1 MRALTG
7 QRELERFMKALGDIV
22 RATAHVYLVGGAS
35 AVLMGWRDTTIDID
49 LAFVPEADEMYRAIA
64 RLKDQLNIN
73 VELASPDHF
82 IPPVPG
88 WEARSPFI
96 ARHGA
101 ISFHHYDFYAQA
113 LAKIERGHDTDR
125 RDVSAMI
132 ARGLV
137 DVATLGEKFQA
148 IVPQLYRYPAINAE
162 AFGEAVAEV
171 VRNR

>member
-7 QRELERFMKALGDIV
+7 QRELERFMKALGDTV
-22 RATAHVYLVGGAS
+22 RATTRVYLVGGAS

-49 LAFVPEADEMYRAIA
+49 LAFVPDADEIYRAIA
-64 RLKDQLNIN
+64 RLKDELNIN

-88 WEARSPFI
+88 WEERSPFI

-101 ISFHHYDFYAQA
+101 VSFHHYDFYAQA
-113 LAKIERGHDTDR
+113 LAKIERGHDADR
-125 RDVSAMI
+125 RDVKAMI
-132 ARGLV
+132 DRGLV
-137 DVATLGEKFQA
+137 DTTTLGEKFQA
-148 IVPQLYRYPAINAE
+148 IVPQLYRYPAVDAE

-171 VRNR
+171 VRDP